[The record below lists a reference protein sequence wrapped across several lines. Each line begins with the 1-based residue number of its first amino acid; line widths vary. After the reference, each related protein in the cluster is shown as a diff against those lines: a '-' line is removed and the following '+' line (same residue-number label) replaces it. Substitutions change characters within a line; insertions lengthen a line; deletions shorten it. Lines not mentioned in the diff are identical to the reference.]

1 MKSNHKFS
9 DKLRYHFDNF
19 MSRGGGSVFV
29 ALITL
34 FLIAFVTLSVFRLL
48 GGLIFPDE
56 SIQGKGEFLWRVF
69 LQISDAGAVA
79 EDGES
84 NWFNKTTGILTVFL
98 GLVLFSSLVAFI
110 TNQFDQKIQDLRKGK
125 SDVLEKDHTIILGFG
140 VRVVEIIKELIEANS
155 SESRAVVVILAEE
168 DKEVMDDYLSENLEE
183 RKTTKIITRS
193 GTPSSLHS
201 LRKVNAGE
209 AKSVL
214 VLNSS
219 GEEDGKDGRNIGDAK
234 VLKSL
239 MALVALGHG
248 KELPPIVAE
257 LYNEENRMIAQEL
270 SSSIQVMDE
279 RNILAKLLVQ
289 TSRTSGLAVVY
300 SNLVGFEGDEIYF
313 YKPSS
318 GWNGLDHRQISFR
331 FNESVPLGFRKED
344 GEIILN
350 PPSDY
355 VPSDAEDAILL
366 AEDDSKIR
374 YSESAVA
381 SPKDFAL
388 PKKKKNNPVDKQLI
402 VGWNSKSPLIV
413 EEYAKFV
420 SPGSTIDILVKQIDD
435 EFKSTVLRLKKKY
448 PKITLR
454 SFQADLSQESVM
466 KRLAPE
472 SYDSVIFLAEEKEN
486 IEEVDAQTISLL
498 LRFRQYFK
506 RYSFK
511 TGNQPSTQ
519 LITEIMNSENT
530 EIVLET
536 GVKDFLISNQ
546 FVSKMMAQVSQ
557 EPDVMRIYENLFS
570 PEGSE
575 IYLKPASLYFDHL
588 PQTLSFADCASAALK
603 RGETCFGIRIASEEL
618 EEEKGYGVHLIPLKD
633 TNFTVGPDDNLIVL
647 AEDQT

>member
-1 MKSNHKFS
+1 MKSNRKFS
-9 DKLRYHFDNF
+9 DQLRYHFDNF
-19 MSRGGGSVFV
+19 MSRGGGAVFA
-29 ALITL
+29 ALILL
-34 FLIAFVTLSVFRLL
+34 FLIAFVSLSILRLS

-84 NWFNKTTGILTVFL
+84 NWFNKFLGILTVFL

-140 VRVVEIIKELIEANS
+140 VRVLEIIKELIEANS
-155 SESRAVVVILAEE
+155 SESRAVVTVLSEE
-168 DKEVMDDYLSENLEE
+168 DKEFMDDYFSENLKAG
-183 RKTTKIITRS
+183 KTTKIITRS

-201 LRKVNAGE
+201 LRKVNASE

-219 GEEDGKDGRNIGDAK
+219 GGEDSKEGRNVGDAK

-239 MALVALGHG
+239 MALVAVCRDR
-248 KELPPIVAE
+248 ELPPIVAE
-257 LYNEENRMIAQEL
+257 LHNEENRMIAQEL

-318 GWNGLDHRQISFR
+318 GWKGLDFKEISFR
-331 FNESVPLGFRKED
+331 FNESVPLGFRKGN
-344 GEIILN
+344 GEMILN
-350 PPSDY
+350 PSSDY
-355 VPSDAEDAILL
+355 VPNDEEDAVLL

-374 YSESAVA
+374 FSETAVA
-381 SPKDFAL
+381 SPRDFRL
-388 PKKKKNNPVDKQLI
+388 PEIKRSVPIDKQLI

-420 SPGSTIDILVKQIDD
+420 SPGSTIDILVKQIDE
-435 EFKSTVLRLKKKY
+435 EFRTIVGRLKKKY
-448 PKITLR
+448 PEVTLR
-454 SFQADLSQESVM
+454 AFQADLSQESVM
-466 KRLAPE
+466 KRLEPE

-498 LRFRQYFK
+498 LRFRQYFR
-506 RYSFK
+506 RYTLK

-557 EPDVMRIYENLFS
+557 EPDVMRVYEDLFS

-575 IYLKPASLYFDHL
+575 IYLKPASLYFETL
-588 PQTLSFADCASAALK
+588 PQTLSFADCVGAALK
-603 RGETCFGIRIASEEL
+603 RGETCFGIRMSSEEKD
-618 EEEKGYGVHLIPLKD
+618 EKKGYGVYLIPSKD
-633 TNFTVGPDDNLIVL
+633 VEFPIRSEDNLIVL

>member
-1 MKSNHKFS
+1 
-9 DKLRYHFDNF
+9 
-19 MSRGGGSVFV
+19 MSRGGGSVFI

-34 FLIAFVTLSVFRLL
+34 FLIAFVLLSIVRVL
-48 GGLIFPDE
+48 GGLLFPDE
-56 SIQGKGEFLWRVF
+56 SVQGQGEFLWRVF

-79 EDGES
+79 EDGEA
-84 NWFNKTTGILTVFL
+84 NWYNKTTGILTVFL

-110 TNQFDQKIQDLRKGK
+110 TSQFDQKIQDLRKGK
-125 SDVLEKDHTIILGFG
+125 SDVLESDHTIILGFG

-155 SESRAVVVILAEE
+155 SEKRAVVVILSEE
-168 DKEVMDDYLSENLEE
+168 DKEVMDDFLAENLED
-183 RKTTKIITRS
+183 RKTTKVITRS

-219 GEEDGKDGRNIGDAK
+219 GDEDSKEGRSIGDAK

-239 MALVALGHG
+239 MALVALGHD

-257 LYNEENRMIAQEL
+257 LYSEENRQIAQEL
-270 SSSIQVMDE
+270 SGTIQVMDE

-313 YKPSS
+313 FKPAT
-318 GWNGLDHRQISFR
+318 GWNGKNFKEISFR

-344 GEIILN
+344 GDILLN
-350 PPSDY
+350 PSADY
-355 VPSDAEDAILL
+355 VPGDKEDAVLL

-374 YSESAVA
+374 YLESAVA
-381 SPKDFAL
+381 FPKEYQQ
-388 PKKKKNNPVDKQLI
+388 PKKKRSNPIDKQLI

-420 SPGSTIDILVKQIDD
+420 APGSTIDVLVKQIDD
-435 EFKSTVLRLKKKY
+435 EFKAAIIKLKKKY
-448 PKITLR
+448 PKIVLR

-506 RYSFK
+506 RYAFK
-511 TGNQPSTQ
+511 SGNQPRTQ

-557 EPDVMRIYENLFS
+557 EPDVMRVYENLFS

-575 IYLKPASLYFDHL
+575 IYLKPASLYFETL
-588 PQTLSFADCASAALK
+588 PQTFTFADCVGAALK
-603 RGETCFGIRIASEEL
+603 RSETCFGIRIASEEK
-618 EEEKGYGVHLIPLKD
+618 EEEKGYGVHLIPPKA
-633 TNFTVGPDDNLIVL
+633 NQFTIHPEDSLIVL

>member
-19 MSRGGGSVFV
+19 MSKGGGAVFA

-34 FLIAFVTLSVFRLL
+34 FLIAFLTLSILRVL
-48 GGLIFPDE
+48 GGWIFPDE

-84 NWFNKTTGILTVFL
+84 NWFNKISGILTVFL

-125 SDVLEKDHTIILGFG
+125 SDVLESNHTIILGFG

-155 SESRAVVVILAEE
+155 SESRAVVVILSEE
-168 DKEVMDDYLSENLEE
+168 DKEVMDDFLADNLTE
-183 RKTTKIITRS
+183 RKTTKVITRS

-201 LRKVNAGE
+201 LRKVNAKE

-214 VLNSS
+214 VLNAS
-219 GEEDGKDGRNIGDAK
+219 GDEESKEGRSIGDAK

-239 MALVALGHG
+239 MALVALGQG

-257 LYNEENRMIAQEL
+257 LYGEENRQIAQEL

-289 TSRTSGLAVVY
+289 TSRTSGLAIVY

-313 YKPSS
+313 YKPKN
-318 GWNGLDHRQISFR
+318 GWNGLPFQEISFR

-344 GEIILN
+344 GDILLN
-350 PPSDY
+350 PPANY
-355 VPSDAEDAILL
+355 VPGDEEDAVLL

-374 YSESAVA
+374 YADNAVA
-381 SPKDFAL
+381 SPRDFQT
-388 PKKKKNNPVDKQLI
+388 PKKKRSNPIDKQLI

-420 SPGSTIDILVKQIDD
+420 APGSTIDLLVKQIDD
-435 EFKSTVLRLKKKY
+435 DFKSSVVRLKKKY

-506 RYSFK
+506 RYAFK
-511 TGNQPSTQ
+511 TGNQPTTQ

-557 EPDVMRIYENLFS
+557 EPDVMRVYENLFS

-575 IYLKPASLYFDHL
+575 IYLKPVSLYFENSS
-588 PQTLSFADCASAALK
+588 QVLSFADCANAALK
-603 RGETCFGIRIASEEL
+603 RGETCFGIRIASEEKD
-618 EEEKGYGVHLIPLKD
+618 EEKGYGVHLIPPKD
-633 TNFTVGPDDNLIVL
+633 TQFSIRPEDTLIVL